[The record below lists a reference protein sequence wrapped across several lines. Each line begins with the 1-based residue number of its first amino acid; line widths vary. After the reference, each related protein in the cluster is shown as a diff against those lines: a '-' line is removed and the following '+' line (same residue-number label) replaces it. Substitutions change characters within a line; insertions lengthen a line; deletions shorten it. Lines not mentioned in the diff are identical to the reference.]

1 MKINLKNIAFISFV
15 LYCTIRN
22 SLYVV
27 GKYNYAIIFKVLS
40 IVLLI
45 LSLSVILYYYKEKI
59 RIKEILLAFF
69 NFFNG
74 IPYEAFEFN
83 KIERNICIGFLFC
96 NHSYKIRKKIFKIL
110 YKIILIISILSII
123 EYLYYQLGG
132 RIKFTIVNTY
142 KEDFGVY
149 YYLGYFNS
157 YLVGIKSNF
166 FVKRLLSIYDEPGY
180 FGTFL
185 GIFILFL
192 KEKNKLKLSIIYLA
206 GILTLST
213 AFFYFLTM
221 KILIENSSLKK
232 IYKIILVFLLIF
244 FLTGILY
251 KKSENFNKNVLLKIE
266 KLVENK
272 SLNRVRES
280 EMYRINEFKKN
291 GNLLFGERKKFINDG
306 GLSLWMKVYKKGF
319 FGIFIEVLIFLN
331 ISNYIKLKNKK
342 VRLMIII
349 ALTSIFQRPNILDIS
364 TLICIYSGPTY
375 YYLKING
382 E

>member
-96 NHSYKIRKKIFKIL
+96 NHFYKIRKKIFKIL

-166 FVKRLLSIYDEPGY
+166 FVKRLLSIYDETGY
-180 FGTFL
+180 FWTFV

-306 GLSLWMKVYKKGF
+306 GLSLWMKVYEKGF

>member
-1 MKINLKNIAFISFV
+1 M
-15 LYCTIRN
+15 
-22 SLYVV
+22 
-27 GKYNYAIIFKVLS
+27 LS

-306 GLSLWMKVYKKGF
+306 GLSLWMKVYEKGF